1 MTDYWNIL
9 GHEWAVELL
18 RQQVAQ
24 DAARHAYLFVGPP
37 GVGRRTLALRFAQAL
52 NCLQPAAP
60 GEPCGKCRNCTQ
72 IARLQHPDLV
82 VTEAEAEGKTLKV
95 DQVREARRILML
107 KPYQARF
114 RVALFP
120 RFQET
125 SDGASN
131 ALLKTLEE
139 APSYA
144 VLVLTADNPEQ
155 LLPTIVSRCEV
166 LRLRPVAL
174 QKVETFVAERMERAK
189 AEGRD
194 LPGAQAGARLIAH
207 ISGGRPGYAVRLL
220 EDPAMLATRA
230 EKLADLQSML
240 AGPRA
245 QRFAYAEKYREDR
258 EGLRSLL
265 LIWLSFWR
273 DVLLR
278 SGGAS
283 TPPANTDYAEQI
295 EALGTRLPLPE
306 ARRIVSDLEQALDRL
321 DANVNARLLTEV
333 LLLDLPRAS

>member
-1 MTDYWNIL
+1 MTDNWNLL
-9 GHEWAVELL
+9 GHEWAVQLL

-24 DAARHAYLFVGPP
+24 DSARHAYLLAGPP
-37 GVGRRTLALRFAQAL
+37 GIGRRTLALRFAQAL
-52 NCLQPAAP
+52 NCFEPIAP

-72 IARLQHPDLV
+72 IARLQHPDLII
-82 VTEAEAEGKTLKV
+82 TQAESEGKTLKV
-95 DQVREARRILML
+95 DQVRETRRTLML
-107 KPYQARF
+107 QPYQARF
-114 RVALFP
+114 RLAIFP

-166 LRLRPVAL
+166 LRLRPVPVE
-174 QKVETFVAERMERAK
+174 KVEAFVAERMARAQAGGK
-189 AEGRD
+189 E

-207 ISGGRPGYAVRLL
+207 VSSGRPGYAVRLL
-220 EDPAMLATRA
+220 EDPSALALRA
-230 EKLADLQSML
+230 EKLADLQGML
-240 AGPRA
+240 SSTRA
-245 QRFAYAEKYREDR
+245 QRFAYAEKYKDDR
-258 EGLRSLL
+258 DGLRSLF

-278 SGGAS
+278 AGGAQ
-283 TPPANTDYAEQI
+283 TPPANIDDVQEI
-295 EALGTRLPLPE
+295 EALARRMPLAQ
-306 ARRIVSDLEQALDRL
+306 ARRIVTD
-321 DANVNARLLTEV
+321 
-333 LLLDLPRAS
+333 